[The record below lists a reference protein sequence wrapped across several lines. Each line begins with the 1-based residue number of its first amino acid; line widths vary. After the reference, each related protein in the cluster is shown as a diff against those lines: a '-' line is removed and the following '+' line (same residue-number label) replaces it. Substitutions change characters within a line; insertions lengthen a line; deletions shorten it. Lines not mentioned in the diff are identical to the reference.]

1 MELKMGLHVRKPIRI
16 WDDDNTPFDKLEDAD
31 HLAEFWYPEH
41 VIVHTKDGDKYCK
54 ADRSNA
60 MQPDGAYFYFFTET
74 TEPIE

>member
-1 MELKMGLHVRKPIRI
+1 MSKEV
-16 WDDDNTPFDKLEDAD
+16 NTKIAKFLGWK
-31 HLAEFWYPEH
+31 Y
-41 VIVHTKDGDKYCK
+41 IKDGDIYCK